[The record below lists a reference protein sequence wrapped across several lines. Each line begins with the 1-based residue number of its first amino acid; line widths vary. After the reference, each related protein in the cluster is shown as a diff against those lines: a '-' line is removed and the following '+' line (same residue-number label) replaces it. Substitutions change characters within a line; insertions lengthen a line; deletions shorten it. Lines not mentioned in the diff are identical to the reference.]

1 MDAILYD
8 NLEQTFQREGAAAAI
23 DRLCSTLRDS
33 KDYSNLFYALLLKK
47 RHELGVSPI
56 PTGPAQ
62 DLPEEV
68 HEVYEEAIRQA
79 ARLVGELYLKEGN
92 IPHAWAFYRMLGE
105 PEPVRAA
112 LENAHPGEGEDCQQL
127 VDIALHQG
135 VHPKKGFDLLLE
147 RFGICSAITTLGGQE
162 FPHGVDVRDYC
173 IKRLVRALYEELR
186 ERLTAEIARQ
196 EGKPPEGRSVTTLIT
211 GRDWLFQDDFY
222 HIDVSHLG
230 AVVQMSV
237 HLGPGEELALA
248 RELCAYGQKLSP
260 RFQYASDPPFEN
272 QYRDY
277 GVYLAAL
284 AGEDVDAG
292 LAHFRTKAE
301 QADPETVGTYPAE
314 VLVNLLLRVDRPRE
328 ALEVARRYLAKVDDR
343 RLTCPGIAEL
353 CQRTDDY
360 GTLADVA
367 REQDNPVYF
376 VAGLVATKSGPG
388 NTEQENRP
396 RPQTAVGT

>member
-1 MDAILYD
+1 MDATLYD
-8 NLEQTFQREGAAAAI
+8 DLNQTFQKEGAGTAI
-23 DRLCSTLRDS
+23 DRLCGILRAH

-62 DLPEEV
+62 ELPQAV
-68 HEVYEEAIRQA
+68 HEEYEEAIRQA
-79 ARLVGELYLKEGN
+79 GRMVGELYLKEGN
-92 IPHAWAFYRMLGE
+92 IPHAWAFYRMLAE

-112 LENAHPGEGEDCQQL
+112 LENANPGEGEDCQQL

-162 FPHGVDVRDYC
+162 FPHGAEVRDYC
-173 IKRLVRALYEELR
+173 IKRLVRALNDELR
-186 ERLTAEIARQ
+186 ERLSAEIAHQ
-196 EGKPPEGRSVTTLIT
+196 EGKPSEVRSVSALIA

-237 HLGPGEELALA
+237 HLGPSEELALA

-277 GVYLAAL
+277 GIYLAVL
-284 AGEDVDAG
+284 AGEDVEGG
-292 LAHFRTKAE
+292 LAHFRAKAA

-314 VLVNLLLRVDRPRE
+314 VLVNLLLRMDRPRE
-328 ALEVARRYLAKVDDR
+328 ALDIARQYLAKVDDR

-353 CQRTDDY
+353 CQRTGDY
-360 GTLADVA
+360 GILAEVA

-376 VAGLVATKSGPG
+376 VAGLVAQKG
-388 NTEQENRP
+388 
-396 RPQTAVGT
+396 